1 VKNSQT
7 VQASQYP
14 ATAKSYAKAYSTKQ
28 GTTISKGQV
37 FQARV
42 STFHSGATEFFRFTF
57 EDETETT
64 DVACMM
70 AQFHSVD
77 NPKA

>member
-1 VKNSQT
+1 MDRQQQ
-7 VQASQYP
+7 QANRNRTYVFVCRRSF
-14 ATAKSYAKAYSTKQ
+14 TTKQ